1 MKLKSL
7 AIFVALSIT
16 ACLLPTTASSA
27 PPTCAEG
34 GECVVGDIGPGG
46 GKVFFVKST
55 GSFTKT
61 RTVTSGSCPGP
72 MCSSRTYTATLT
84 SAEQAALTFDYLE
97 VAPTQS
103 GSLSFGSNGL
113 ITGGT
118 STLIGA
124 GSSNTTKIIST
135 LTSDTT
141 SNNAAYYA
149 DAYSNNSK
157 SDWFLPSYDE
167 LLLIIILSLESDSTG
182 PNVGSFPDGL
192 WSSTTND
199 ITTTRYSAR
208 NQLSGDVT
216 KGASAKARAIRAFSK
231 TATTSSSNDDD
242 ASRRESER
250 KRQERILK
258 AQSEI
263 LRKVLAHI
271 EVLREDLA
279 AAEATLLREP
289 LLLKANEDLLSLDTS
304 TAIDF
309 NRVNFVITKYG
320 IYEQISGSAPGA
332 LYAQTLV
339 KYGLLREETPMKSL
353 ITRNLIALPME
364 ERDTLSDVDAFIAA
378 ESKKMLNRKARLAAT
393 ISRIQSR

>member
-1 MKLKSL
+1 MKSL
-7 AIFVALSIT
+7 AIVVALSISSW
-16 ACLLPTTASSA
+16 LLPTSASSA
-27 PPTCAEG
+27 LPTCAEG
-34 GECVVGDIGPGG
+34 GECVLGDIGPGG

-72 MCSSRTYTATLT
+72 MCNSRTYTATLT

-124 GSSNTTKIIST
+124 GSSNTSKIIST

-167 LLLIIILSLESDSTG
+167 LLLIMILSLESDSTG
-182 PNVGSFPDGL
+182 PNIGSFPDGL

-199 ITTTRYSAR
+199 ITTARYSAR

-231 TATTSSSNDDD
+231 TASTSSSSDD
-242 ASRRESER
+242 AALRERER
-250 KRQERILK
+250 KRQEAISK

-271 EVLREDLA
+271 QVLREDLA
-279 AAEATLLREP
+279 AAEATLLPEP
-289 LLLKANEDLLSLDTS
+289 LLLKANEDFLTLDTS

-309 NRVNFVITKYG
+309 PRVNFVITKYG
-320 IYEQISGSAPGA
+320 IYEQISGSTPFA
-332 LYAQTLV
+332 LYAHTLV
-339 KYGLLREETPMKSL
+339 KYGLIREEVPMKSL
-353 ITRNLIALPME
+353 ITRKLFSLPIE

-378 ESKKMLNRKARLAAT
+378 ESKKMLDRKTRLAAT